1 MPGASTLSSGRRW
14 PRSGSTFEVSGAIE
28 VLQRNARSRPV
39 EGAQLAVQGE
49 GGERGAE
56 LPAAEAD
63 IGHDRIGQ
71 QVLVDPAAVRPDVA
85 HGPGDDGGDADMTR
99 AIHRQ
104 GIEELVPAEGGEHM
118 APVAIFGATP
128 VAEGS
133 SPGGERTGC
142 FQVIGQAPRGWRLGD
157 IQPLAVR

>member
-1 MPGASTLSSGRRW
+1 M
-14 PRSGSTFEVSGAIE
+14 
-28 VLQRNARSRPV
+28 LQRSARSRPV
-39 EGAQLAVQGE
+39 EGDQLAAQGE

-56 LPAAEAD
+56 RPAAEAD
-63 IGHDRIGQ
+63 IGDDRIGQ

-85 HGPGDDGGDADMTR
+85 HGAGDDGGDADMPR

-118 APVAIFGATP
+118 AA

-133 SPGGERTGC
+133 G
-142 FQVIGQAPRGWRLGD
+142 
-157 IQPLAVR
+157 

>member
-1 MPGASTLSSGRRW
+1 M
-14 PRSGSTFEVSGAIE
+14 
-28 VLQRNARSRPV
+28 LQRSARSRPV
-39 EGAQLAVQGE
+39 EGDQLAAQGE

-56 LPAAEAD
+56 RPAEAD
-63 IGHDRIGQ
+63 IGDDRIGQ

-85 HGPGDDGGDADMTR
+85 HGAGDDGGDADMPR

-118 APVAIFGATP
+118 AA

-133 SPGGERTGC
+133 
-142 FQVIGQAPRGWRLGD
+142 D
-157 IQPLAVR
+157 